1 MRRGGSWRDSFL
13 IAFGMYSRIP
23 VPRTDWDRA
32 SMDYVMCFFPFVGA
46 VLGGLSFLLQWGCA
60 RLGLSPLLAAALL
73 VALPLWATG
82 GIHMDGYMDTR
93 DALASCQD
101 RETKLTILKDSH
113 AGAFAVMGC
122 ALYLLLSFGAW
133 GALAERGAAALAKG
147 ISGWGTPAWQA
158 AFCVCAGY
166 MVSRTLSALSV
177 ILFPKAK
184 KTGSYVALFSGRAAR
199 RQGLVFLGALLA
211 AEAACLGALGGWRGL
226 LTLLAA
232 AAVFGWYYHMSKKQ
246 FGGITGDL
254 AGYFVQ
260 QAELAVLLAMA
271 VTG

>member
-23 VPRTDWDRA
+23 VPRADWDRA

-60 RLGLSPLLAAALL
+60 RLGLSPFLAAALL

-93 DALASCQD
+93 DALGSCQD

-147 ISGWGTPAWQA
+147 SFGWGTPAWQA

-199 RQGLVFLGALLA
+199 GLRRLFGVKAPA
-211 AEAACLGALGGWRGL
+211 A
-226 LTLLAA
+226 
-232 AAVFGWYYHMSKKQ
+232 FKKC
-246 FGGITGDL
+246 
-254 AGYFVQ
+254 AGRIEHAQPFVI
-260 QAELAVLLAMA
+260 E
-271 VTG
+271 